1 MALTILLADD
11 SMTAQNM
18 GKKILTQ
25 AGYDVIAVSNGAAAV
40 KKIAER
46 KPDLAVLDVYMPGYT
61 GLEVCERL
69 RNAHETTSM
78 PVLLTVGKM
87 ETFNHQEATRV
98 KADGIIIKPFEAT
111 DLLAAIQKL
120 KEKLQPATATI
131 LVTPSSPTEAPEYER
146 TIKIAAPVFDD
157 KDASYQAWKSDAQE
171 HVEDGMPAT
180 ASTPAAFSVPEEMQ
194 AAPMFAE
201 ELTPT
206 NPPER
211 GTGELAPA
219 SPGVHEGSTAADF
232 LPPAPESAPVSQEA
246 AVAAAADFERVQTF
260 GASAA
265 SEPAMPQD
273 FSVVPS
279 SEVEESPGA
288 SAAAA
293 ASYDWEPPS
302 AAAAPQ
308 ARPRTGTDPDLPGY
322 TRAAVE
328 AEIPATAPGF
338 EPTSLQQSDEV
349 AAGAGADPALVT
361 DVAEMSTAFP
371 TKFGVEGAEPVHVG
385 VASEYPSLYGDPP
398 AAEAETES
406 ASAQAEEASN
416 YSTAELPAVEE
427 AAAVN
432 EAASAIQEEIPVAPP
447 AESDET
453 ISAEE
458 FERRVA
464 ASASPTWS
472 AEEAPLEEHETAVL
486 LREEMQQQFA
496 QHEEAQAEPAESE
509 AAAFSHHAD
518 VPAAATPPSEDS
530 TQEMGSSQ
538 NAPDEELAAAMAA
551 AVGSMEPAVTEAVAA
566 AAPVGDA
573 TMPIDQNTSVIADIV
588 HRVTERMRSTLIA
601 EISKELEEIRKKK

>member
-211 GTGELAPA
+211 GTREIAPA
-219 SPGVHEGSTAADF
+219 SPGVHEGSAAAEF
-232 LPPAPESAPVSQEA
+232 LPPEPEAASAPVSQEA
-246 AVAAAADFERVQTF
+246 AVAAAANFERVQTF

-279 SEVEESPGA
+279 SDVEESPGA

-447 AESDET
+447 AEADET

-496 QHEEAQAEPAESE
+496 QHTEAESE
-509 AAAFSHHAD
+509 TA
-518 VPAAATPPSEDS
+518 PASDES
-530 TQEMGSSQ
+530 TQEMGSAE
-538 NAPDEELAAAMAA
+538 NAPDEQLAAAMAA

>member
-1 MALTILLADD
+1 
-11 SMTAQNM
+11 MTAQNM

-131 LVTPSSPTEAPEYER
+131 LVTPSSPTEAPEYEP
-146 TIKIAAPVFDD
+146 TIKIAA
-157 KDASYQAWKSDAQE
+157 
-171 HVEDGMPAT
+171 T
-180 ASTPAAFSVPEEMQ
+180 
-194 AAPMFAE
+194 
-201 ELTPT
+201 
-206 NPPER
+206 
-211 GTGELAPA
+211 
-219 SPGVHEGSTAADF
+219 
-232 LPPAPESAPVSQEA
+232 
-246 AVAAAADFERVQTF
+246 VAAAANFERVQTF

-302 AAAAPQ
+302 AAAALP
-308 ARPRTGTDPDLPGY
+308 ARPRAGTDPDLPAY
-322 TRAAVE
+322 TRAPVE

-349 AAGAGADPALVT
+349 AASAGVDPALVT

-371 TKFGVEGAEPVHVG
+371 TKFGLEGAEPVNVV
-385 VASEYPSLYGDPP
+385 VASEYPSLYGDPLAAGC
-398 AAEAETES
+398 AAERGR
-406 ASAQAEEASN
+406 AQ
-416 YSTAELPAVEE
+416 
-427 AAAVN
+427 
-432 EAASAIQEEIPVAPP
+432 
-447 AESDET
+447 
-453 ISAEE
+453 
-458 FERRVA
+458 
-464 ASASPTWS
+464 
-472 AEEAPLEEHETAVL
+472 
-486 LREEMQQQFA
+486 
-496 QHEEAQAEPAESE
+496 
-509 AAAFSHHAD
+509 
-518 VPAAATPPSEDS
+518 
-530 TQEMGSSQ
+530 
-538 NAPDEELAAAMAA
+538 
-551 AVGSMEPAVTEAVAA
+551 
-566 AAPVGDA
+566 
-573 TMPIDQNTSVIADIV
+573 
-588 HRVTERMRSTLIA
+588 
-601 EISKELEEIRKKK
+601 

>member
-211 GTGELAPA
+211 GTRELAPA
-219 SPGVHEGSTAADF
+219 SPGVHEGSTAVEF
-232 LPPAPESAPVSQEA
+232 LPPVPEAASAPVSQEA
-246 AVAAAADFERVQTF
+246 AVAAAANFERVQTF

-279 SEVEESPGA
+279 SEVEESPGV

-302 AAAAPQ
+302 AAAAPP

-322 TRAAVE
+322 TGAPVE

-349 AAGAGADPALVT
+349 AAGAGGDPALVT

-385 VASEYPSLYGDPP
+385 VASEYPSLYGDPA

-447 AESDET
+447 AEADET

-458 FERRVA
+458 FERRLA
-464 ASASPTWS
+464 ASPTWS

-496 QHEEAQAEPAESE
+496 QHTEAESE
-509 AAAFSHHAD
+509 AA
-518 VPAAATPPSEDS
+518 PASDES
-530 TQEMGSSQ
+530 TQEMGSAE
-538 NAPDEELAAAMAA
+538 NAPDEQLAAAMAA
-551 AVGSMEPAVTEAVAA
+551 AVGSMEPAVTEAIAA

>member
-219 SPGVHEGSTAADF
+219 SPGVHEGSTAAEF
-232 LPPAPESAPVSQEA
+232 LPAAPEAASAPVSQEA
-246 AVAAAADFERVQTF
+246 AVAAAANFERVQTF
-260 GASAA
+260 GASAG

-302 AAAAPQ
+302 AAAAPP
-308 ARPRTGTDPDLPGY
+308 ARPRAGTDPDLPAY
-322 TRAAVE
+322 TRAPVE
-328 AEIPATAPGF
+328 AEIAATAPGF

-349 AAGAGADPALVT
+349 AAGAGVDPALVT

-447 AESDET
+447 AEADET

-496 QHEEAQAEPAESE
+496 QHAEGAVKPD
-509 AAAFSHHAD
+509 AASPTSD
-518 VPAAATPPSEDS
+518 DS
-530 TQEMGSSQ
+530 TQKFGSSE
-538 NAPDEELAAAMAA
+538 NTPDEQLAAAMAA